1 MLTGLD
7 ASIWMMLLVT
17 LLLPITAI
25 VLLKVVFFF
34 FCGIGTGWGG
44 ILVVRFAGLM
54 AVVVF
59 LAKVGP

>member
-25 VLLKVVFFF
+25 VLLKVVFRKRG
-34 FCGIGTGWGG
+34 GIGTGWGG
-44 ILVVRFAGLM
+44 ILVVMFAGLM
-54 AVVVF
+54 AVVVI
-59 LAKVGP
+59 LDKVGP